1 MATGS
6 TDSTTASAD
15 VSGELVTLLEGEA
28 PVTVLAC
35 PAPRQLLAAATIAVE
50 SAAPIHLRVVGPGR
64 PAIDATD
71 SGVVTTAPGLCDAD
85 VTLSPYTPLADV
97 EAIGESRTGV
107 LGDAV
112 TAIQSVGSEPAAGVV
127 LTHDELATGLAES
140 IRVDVPEEALDDLD
154 GSLTALDEAEV
165 RSLTSWLVGTILET
179 DRPDGVAAAI
189 QTALAPT
196 YVEAGPAPTA
206 EGTADIVAT
215 VAEAEP
221 GVLLASLLDD
231 RGWDDIVDAY
241 QRAVAD
247 VTETVETLPTGEQA
261 EIASATIEDVA
272 MVPTT
277 RRWASRTLEAPYG
290 LLVAGDGPTQL
301 TLVATG
307 ERSASAV
314 LETVANRRD
323 GTSWGDPF
331 VASVLLSDQ
340 PADPQ
345 HVIARAL

>member
-1 MATGS
+1 METS
-6 TDSTTASAD
+6 D
-15 VSGELVTLLEGEA
+15 ELVALLEGEA

-35 PAPRQLLAAATIAVE
+35 PAPRQLLAAATIAIE
-50 SAAPIHLRVVGPGR
+50 STAPIHLRVVGPRR
-64 PAIDATD
+64 PAIEATD
-71 SGVVTTAPGLCDAD
+71 GAVVTTTPGLVDAD
-85 VTLSPYTPLADV
+85 VTLSPYTPLAEV
-97 EAIGESRTGV
+97 ETIGENRSSV
-107 LGDAV
+107 LDDAV
-112 TAIQSVGSEPAAGVV
+112 AAIQSVGGEPDTGVV

-140 IRVDVPEEALDDLD
+140 IRVDVPEEALDNLD

-165 RSLTSWLVGTILET
+165 RSLTSWLVGTLLET
-179 DRPDGVAAAI
+179 DRPGGVATAI

-196 YVEAGPAPTA
+196 YVETGPAPTA
-206 EGTADIVAT
+206 EGTVDLVAT

-231 RGWDDIVDAY
+231 RGWGDIVDAY
-241 QRAVAD
+241 ERAVAD

-261 EIASATIEDVA
+261 EVASATIEDVA
-272 MVPTT
+272 MVPTV
-277 RRWASRTLEAPYG
+277 RLWASRNLEAPYG
-290 LLVAGDGPTQL
+290 LLVAGNEPTQL

-331 VASVLLSDQ
+331 VASVLLSER

-345 HVIARAL
+345 HVITRAL